1 MTNHNAGG
9 TGGAGGAIVP
19 PIFGRSRSKSCPI
32 NRSSVISKSFS
43 KKRSSVITGTPK
55 YTDLP
60 PELNQE
66 NTDESTS
73 FRKGSLFLKSLKR
86 KVHPQACPNESLFS
100 FRVPNL
106 PRGEHPKRTIFL

>member
-1 MTNHNAGG
+1 MNHRAGG
-9 TGGAGGAIVP
+9 TGGAGGASAP
-19 PIFGRSRSKSCPI
+19 PIFGRSRSKSFSI
-32 NRSSVISKSFS
+32 KRSSVIS
-43 KKRSSVITGTPK
+43 GTPK
-55 YTDLP
+55 FTDLP

-86 KVHPQACPNESLFS
+86 KVHPNESLFS

-106 PRGEHPKRTIFL
+106 PRGEDPTKT